1 MWVIGLVCQ
10 HLKYN
15 TNVFVSLFS
24 DETTTRLGRDSASN
38 GVKSENDL
46 LKNITPA
53 ILSISPISHSRTSA
67 ATVTR
72 RASPRSFA
80 SARSSSH
87 SPLSSP
93 SAVKIQQKRRSVEL
107 TKISSRTSPG
117 TSSTRSSS
125 TEKVQ
130 KAFSAASNSVNTK
143 KSDTRNICDK
153 RTKSSE
159 DNSTENRSPKAATVD
174 AEQSRIIKRLNSR
187 ISDTRQY
194 NGGCKKDLRS
204 RKDEE
209 ASKMTPGIKED
220 VLQNILTTP
229 VNVDNKAL
237 SNTSSVDS
245 HISKLD
251 KTRSANARL
260 SSRMDALAALTKET
274 LAKVDRLAKKKQS
287 SQQKD
292 ESCSSTVA
300 VADRNTSD
308 ADTSSK
314 LKINRQLSTPPEVTK
329 HRVGNIRNSSGPST
343 SRAVSER
350 LSDIDSVTQH
360 LIDFEKQS
368 SNHVINDQNVTLRK
382 HNEPSLSL
390 LSYTPVSIL
399 KRKSSQDEHG
409 LMGFSNGTVATPPV
423 TFSPSVVDPIPSKSR
438 RHGQGILKKRC
449 SLDESQVNRHRSCSP
464 EVAFADD
471 YNLDNSRPILKT
483 QRRSSLEEVIRGRS
497 PDGIQGILKRKCSR
511 DGELLIEDQ
520 SLESPEPQGILKRKS
535 NSSSSSSTT
544 SSHVSIAQ
552 AVILAAAGGAEIV
565 DDKDPVRP
573 ILKKK
578 SFSEER
584 PCFDASNGDI
594 PRPILKKKSL
604 TESDDNDHDRPK
616 KTILK
621 SARKISQEDGNTSS
635 FDLSEDD
642 RGSRR
647 SSMLKHRTPD
657 GSETESS
664 YRPILKQRGSSH
676 SREHS
681 QSPRPRLSFCSD
693 DERAPQFADDAN
705 TTGQHFVNPSFSLLR
720 RLEANNSSRS
730 SEDND
735 SSRPSKFEA
744 GRLQSPS
751 KLKEFLDS
759 ETSLQNQHFP
769 SVVLRRRDL
778 RPKTVERSK
787 SLASNFSAELDQIL
801 KFRRSHVD
809 DSCPEDINDVAPA
822 TDPSPVVE
830 RPPPPRVPQRFP
842 SIAERIQSMEKYLGK
857 ESSGLTNAT
866 GAVPKRHPRQSARY
880 KTQPVTV
887 DELQNISR

>member
-1 MWVIGLVCQ
+1 MFFSL
-10 HLKYN
+10 
-15 TNVFVSLFS
+15 LFS
-24 DETTTRLGRDSASN
+24 DETTTRRSRLSPASN

-46 LKNITPA
+46 HKDITPA
-53 ILSISPISHSRTSA
+53 KNSISPSSLSRA
-67 ATVTR
+67 LTVTVT
-72 RASPRSFA
+72 PRSFA

-93 SAVKIQQKRRSVEL
+93 SAVKIQQKRRSLEISA
-107 TKISSRTSPG
+107 KIPSRTSPG
-117 TSSTRSSS
+117 TSSTRSPS

-130 KAFSAASNSVNTK
+130 KAFSDASSSFSTK
-143 KSDTRNICDK
+143 ISDTRNICDK

-159 DNSTENRSPKAATVD
+159 HNGTENKSPKAATVD
-174 AEQSRIIKRLNSR
+174 AEQSRIKKRLNCR

-194 NGGCKKDLRS
+194 NGGCKKEKDLRPQ
-204 RKDEE
+204 KDKE
-209 ASKMTPGIKED
+209 AGKMTPGIKGD
-220 VLQNILTTP
+220 VLQNILTSP
-229 VNVDNKAL
+229 VNVDNTAL
-237 SNTSSVDS
+237 PNTSSVDS
-245 HISKLD
+245 HTSKLD
-251 KTRSANARL
+251 KIRSANARL

-274 LAKVDRLAKKKQS
+274 LARVDRLAKKKQTP
-287 SQQKD
+287 QEKD
-292 ESCSSTVA
+292 ESCASTV
-300 VADRNTSD
+300 VNRNTSV

-329 HRVGNIRNSSGPST
+329 NRAESIRNSSGPST

-350 LSDIDSVTQH
+350 LSDIDAVTQH
-360 LIDFEKQS
+360 LIDFEKQN
-368 SNHVINDQNVTLRK
+368 SNNAINDQNVTLRK
-382 HNEPSLSL
+382 HDEPSISL

-438 RHGQGILKKRC
+438 RHGQGILKKRR

-464 EVAFADD
+464 EVVFADD

-497 PDGIQGILKRKCSR
+497 PDGIQGILKRKRSR

-584 PCFDASNGDI
+584 PCFDTSNGDI

-664 YRPILKQRGSSH
+664 YRPILKQRGSSQ

-705 TTGQHFVNPSFSLLR
+705 TAGQHFVNPSFSLLR

-735 SSRPSKFEA
+735 TSRPSKFEA

-759 ETSLQNQHFP
+759 ETSLQNQPHFP
-769 SVVLRRRDL
+769 SVVLRRREL

-809 DSCPEDINDVAPA
+809 ESCRDAA
-822 TDPSPVVE
+822 TTRPSPVVE
-830 RPPPPRVPQRFP
+830 RHPSPKVPQRFP
-842 SIAERIQSMEKYLGK
+842 SIAERIQCMEKYLGK
-857 ESSGLTNAT
+857 KSSELTNAT
-866 GAVPKRHPRQSARY
+866 GAVPKRLSRQSARY
-880 KTQPVTV
+880 KTQPVTL

>member
-1 MWVIGLVCQ
+1 M
-10 HLKYN
+10 
-15 TNVFVSLFS
+15 FS
-24 DETTTRLGRDSASN
+24 DETTTRRGRFSPASN

-46 LKNITPA
+46 LKDITPPKK
-53 ILSISPISHSRTSA
+53 SISPSSPSRTSA
-67 ATVTR
+67 AAVTR
-72 RASPRSFA
+72 RASPRSFT

-93 SAVKIQQKRRSVEL
+93 SAVKIQQKRRSVEISA
-107 TKISSRTSPG
+107 KIPSRTSPG

-130 KAFSAASNSVNTK
+130 KVSSDATTSIITK
-143 KSDTRNICDK
+143 KSDSRNICDK
-153 RTKSSE
+153 ITKSSE
-159 DNSTENRSPKAATVD
+159 DNRTENRSPKSATVD
-174 AEQSRIIKRLNSR
+174 AEQSRIKKRLNFR

-194 NGGCKKDLRS
+194 NGGCKKEKDLRPQ
-204 RKDEE
+204 KDEE
-209 ASKMTPGIKED
+209 ASKMTPGIKGE
-220 VLQNILTTP
+220 VLQNNLTPP
-229 VNVDNKAL
+229 VIVDNKAL

-274 LAKVDRLAKKKQS
+274 LAKVDRLAKKKQTP
-287 SQQKD
+287 QEKD
-292 ESCSSTVA
+292 ESYASTVA

-314 LKINRQLSTPPEVTK
+314 LKTNRQLSTPPEVTK
-329 HRVGNIRNSSGPST
+329 HRVEHSGPST
-343 SRAVSER
+343 SRAVTER
-350 LSDIDSVTQH
+350 LSDIDAVTQH
-360 LIDFEKQS
+360 LIDFEKRN
-368 SNHVINDQNVTLRK
+368 SNNLINDQSVTLRK

-409 LMGFSNGTVATPPV
+409 LMGLSNGTVATPPV

-438 RHGQGILKKRC
+438 RHGQGILKKRR

-471 YNLDNSRPILKT
+471 CNSRPILKT

-497 PDGIQGILKRKCSR
+497 PEGIQGILKRK
-511 DGELLIEDQ
+511 
-520 SLESPEPQGILKRKS
+520 
-535 NSSSSSSTT
+535 
-544 SSHVSIAQ
+544 SHVSIAQ

-565 DDKDPVRP
+565 DDKDAVRP

-584 PCFDASNGDI
+584 PCFDTSNGDI

-604 TESDDNDHDRPK
+604 TESDDTDHDRP

-635 FDLSEDD
+635 FDLSEED

-664 YRPILKQRGSSH
+664 YRPILKQRGSSQ

-735 SSRPSKFEA
+735 PSRPSKFEA
-744 GRLQSPS
+744 GRLQN
-751 KLKEFLDS
+751 
-759 ETSLQNQHFP
+759 QQHFP
-769 SVVLRRRDL
+769 SVVLRRRDE

-801 KFRRSHVD
+801 KFRRSHV
-809 DSCPEDINDVAPA
+809 EDINDAVS
-822 TDPSPVVE
+822 TSDPGPVVE
-830 RPPPPRVPQRFP
+830 IPSPPKVPQRFP

-857 ESSGLTNAT
+857 ESSGLHNTT

-880 KTQPVTV
+880 MTQPVTV